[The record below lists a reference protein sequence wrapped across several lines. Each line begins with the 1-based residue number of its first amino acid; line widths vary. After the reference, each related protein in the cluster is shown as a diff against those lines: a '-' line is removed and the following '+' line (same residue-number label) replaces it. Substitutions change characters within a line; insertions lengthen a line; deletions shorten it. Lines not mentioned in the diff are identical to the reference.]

1 MDPLSEVL
9 SLLAENK
16 MQIRVTGL
24 EESRLMENLQKI
36 ANRISA
42 GIVTAALIL
51 ASSML
56 MKDGGG
62 GRLFGYPALAATLFL
77 VASALGL
84 ALVASALLRDRRAK
98 PLEMRG
104 PR

>member
-1 MDPLSEVL
+1 MTRSPLAL
-9 SLLAENK
+9 
-16 MQIRVTGL
+16 TP
-24 EESRLMENLQKI
+24 
-36 ANRISA
+36 
-42 GIVTAALIL
+42 AALIL